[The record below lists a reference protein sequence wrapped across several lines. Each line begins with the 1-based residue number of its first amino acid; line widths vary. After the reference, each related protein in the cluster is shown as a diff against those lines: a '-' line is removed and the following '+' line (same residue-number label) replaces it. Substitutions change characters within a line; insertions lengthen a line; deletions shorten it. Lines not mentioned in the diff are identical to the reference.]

1 MKWFKNINVYT
12 QTLIIGLAVSL
23 LTLLINSTISLWYA
37 SLTSIIIIYF
47 YFKKKDYQK
56 DWRSYQLYKQDKAD
70 YLYWLI
76 TDKDK
81 SYFTKLTTLRNKK
94 ILKLMSY
101 TLILFSVATAPFVLL
116 INPGLLTS
124 IINILSTFILIELII
139 AFFIYILNRYQLLLV
154 ITNQLFTVIAI
165 LMIHSTLFAF
175 AWKPYILV
183 PSFILVSITFTVI
196 LAGFV
201 LNPYSLRKSNQVS
214 ALFEYL
220 PNLLVIVLIL
230 AIEQLIDKFD
240 FFQIAG
246 FSSDSLFKAPQWLE
260 VLFTNDQEMNQ
271 THKAIKTLVTDHY
284 IGLITFYGLVSII
297 AVNFSNAIMKK
308 KSDSNAHKAETLYR
322 NVIAQ
327 VHHHQTVNYK
337 DLCRISYYGG
347 NQYDL
352 LMISNPTLYSIIE
365 ENENLKRQELQ
376 RHLSNI

>member
-1 MKWFKNINVYT
+1 
-12 QTLIIGLAVSL
+12 
-23 LTLLINSTISLWYA
+23 
-37 SLTSIIIIYF
+37 
-47 YFKKKDYQK
+47 
-56 DWRSYQLYKQDKAD
+56 
-70 YLYWLI
+70 
-76 TDKDK
+76 
-81 SYFTKLTTLRNKK
+81 
-94 ILKLMSY
+94 MSY

-246 FSSDSLFKAPQWLE
+246 F
-260 VLFTNDQEMNQ
+260 
-271 THKAIKTLVTDHY
+271 H
-284 IGLITFYGLVSII
+284 LIVS
-297 AVNFSNAIMKK
+297 
-308 KSDSNAHKAETLYR
+308 
-322 NVIAQ
+322 
-327 VHHHQTVNYK
+327 
-337 DLCRISYYGG
+337 
-347 NQYDL
+347 
-352 LMISNPTLYSIIE
+352 
-365 ENENLKRQELQ
+365 LKR
-376 RHLSNI
+376 HNGWKYFSPMIKK